1 MTRQPRRR
9 SWRSC
14 SLPETMMQVGTSKN
28 GRAKFSKWR
37 MTHAKSHGNV
47 QLGKYGSPM
56 IQHDMDDQILE
67 PLHYAELGLPKY
79 PWKYGILENAS
90 DDARELIANKL
101 DKWKHPVD
109 TRTAEDGRDARQK
122 WFTGAS
128 WSTFCAGRKG
138 SPGGPKAIAELM
150 LIVAEDMQQRG
161 VTLPHR
167 ASSTTTNAI
176 VAAEVAPYAPPPNR
190 VEDGGAREGGGG
202 GASMHFLHGTP
213 LLQPRLSRTRR
224 TWLTRHSSQRSQNS
238 SAYHRRCGARGRP
251 VGHRHHPQPLRVSG
265 NDHHQRAAL
274 LRRLFRLV
282 LPGYVF

>member
-1 MTRQPRRR
+1 MQP
-9 SWRSC
+9 
-14 SLPETMMQVGTSKN
+14 
-28 GRAKFSKWR
+28 
-37 MTHAKSHGNV
+37 
-47 QLGKYGSPM
+47 GKYGSPM
-56 IQHDMDDQILE
+56 LQHDMDDQILE

-202 GASMHFLHGTP
+202 RGKHAFAARNAVAAATLVKDTADVADKALIAKIAELERVP
-213 LLQPRLSRTRR
+213 
-224 TWLTRHSSQRSQNS
+224 
-238 SAYHRRCGARGRP
+238 SAME
-251 VGHRHHPQPLRVSG
+251 
-265 NDHHQRAAL
+265 RAADPEDIGIIRNLYGSRATTIINAL
-274 LRRLFRLV
+274 LAFDA
-282 LPGYVF
+282 YFA